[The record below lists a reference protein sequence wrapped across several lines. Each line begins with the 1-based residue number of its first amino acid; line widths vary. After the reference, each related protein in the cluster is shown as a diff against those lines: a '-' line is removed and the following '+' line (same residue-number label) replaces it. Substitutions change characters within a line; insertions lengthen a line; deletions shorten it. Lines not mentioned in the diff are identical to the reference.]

1 MKTGRIGSAEQST
14 HLAALLLGNV
24 ALAVGPIFV
33 RLADSGP
40 VAAGFWRLFLALPLL
55 AWLASAN
62 RQRLTGFTPAAW
74 WAMAGAGVF
83 FGLDLASWHL
93 GIALTKLSNAT
104 LFANSGSLILMI
116 WGLVAL
122 RRRPLKAEALA
133 ILCALGGAAILMG
146 RSLELSAATLRGDLL
161 CLLAGVFYTGY
172 ILLLQRARD
181 TLGSWSL
188 LFWSSLAGAPVLL
201 AIAVAVG
208 EPVWP
213 GAWWP
218 LVALML
224 GSQIAG
230 QGLLVYALRHFS
242 PLVIGLS
249 LMTQPAI
256 AVLAGWLVFDEAL
269 GVTDALGMVLV
280 GAGLVMARAGR

>member
-1 MKTGRIGSAEQST
+1 M
-14 HLAALLLGNV
+14 
-24 ALAVGPIFV
+24 
-33 RLADSGP
+33 
-40 VAAGFWRLFLALPLL
+40 
-55 AWLASAN
+55 
-62 RQRLTGFTPAAW
+62 
-74 WAMAGAGVF
+74 
-83 FGLDLASWHL
+83 
-93 GIALTKLSNAT
+93 
-104 LFANSGSLILMI
+104 
-116 WGLVAL
+116 
-122 RRRPLKAEALA
+122 
-133 ILCALGGAAILMG
+133 
-146 RSLELSAATLRGDLL
+146 
-161 CLLAGVFYTGY
+161 
-172 ILLLQRARD
+172 
-181 TLGSWSL
+181 
-188 LFWSSLAGAPVLL
+188 
-201 AIAVAVG
+201 AVG